1 MRNVADS
8 MSSSNPKVVLGM
20 APVLGVFGLFCALFL
35 IDLL

>member
-1 MRNVADS
+1 MWRIRCPHRT
-8 MSSSNPKVVLGM
+8 PKVVLGM